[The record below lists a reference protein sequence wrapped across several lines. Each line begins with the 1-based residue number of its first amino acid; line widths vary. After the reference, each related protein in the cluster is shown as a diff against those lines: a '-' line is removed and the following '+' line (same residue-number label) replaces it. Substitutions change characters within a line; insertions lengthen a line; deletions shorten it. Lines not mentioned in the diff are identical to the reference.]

1 MMVLNIH
8 LPGATSYEIGDEI
21 WQESLADALRAEAE
35 IIAAY
40 AGADLLES
48 PDQAHRDALRNRL
61 TVEMTDALAQIGDQY
76 RSPDGVLYSLTDQP
90 VLDACAPEA
99 SLTPMSH
106 PAPSPTVEEV
116 LRFEDLPLGSPG
128 TRRAVVRWSGGTAS
142 ETMTW
147 YGDEIMICE
156 GDLIGK
162 TAEQL
167 RSLHFRRDL
176 DWLQS

>member
-8 LPGATSYEIGDEI
+8 VPGATPCEIGDEI
-21 WQESLADALRAEAE
+21 WQESLTDAIRAEAE

-48 PDQAHRDALRNRL
+48 PDQTHRDALRDRL
-61 TVEMTDALAQIGDQY
+61 TVEMTAALAQIGDQY

-90 VLDACAPEA
+90 VLDACAREA
-99 SLTPMSH
+99 SLTPMSC
-106 PAPSPTVEEV
+106 PAPRPTVEEV

-128 TRRAVVRWSGGTAS
+128 TRRAVVRWSDGTAS
-142 ETMTW
+142 ETRAW
-147 YGDEIMICE
+147 YGDEILICE

-167 RSLHFRRDL
+167 RSLHFRRDR